1 MKHCDAWS
9 IKWAKVCISQY
20 YLLSTA
26 TYRCL
31 LMISISDSL
40 SNFCHAIQLADW
52 IGMFLKC
59 NALFV
64 QDNRGRSRSRFHTKC
79 LRLFRV
85 VNSASR
91 QCRNGFTVVGNFRD
105 SPVDLVEEDS
115 TCWFPQRLFHF
126 YASTVKIHRGGH
138 PDRKI
143 GIISP

>member
-9 IKWAKVCISQY
+9 IKWIFQC
-20 YLLSTA
+20 YLLSTV

-40 SNFCHAIQLADW
+40 SNFCHAIQLTGW
-52 IGMFLKC
+52 IGIFLKC
-59 NALFV
+59 SALFV

-91 QCRNGFTVVGNFRD
+91 QCRNGFTIASNFRD
-105 SPVDLVEEDS
+105 SPVDRGEGLHMLISATIVPLLRVDHKDS
-115 TCWFPQRLFHF
+115 
-126 YASTVKIHRGGH
+126 S
-138 PDRKI
+138 
-143 GIISP
+143 